1 MVDLKPLRQ
10 LAIVINILMS
20 IIKKKMVYGKQ
31 LESEPAIRK
40 IAI

>member
-20 IIKKKMVYGKQ
+20 IIKNKMVYGKKLE
-31 LESEPAIRK
+31 LESTIRK
-40 IAI
+40 ITI